1 MIYKGKRIAA
11 VLILGLVA
19 ALLSAALPPV
29 SGHCE
34 NLRFV
39 FMADGRGDALDD
51 QVNIPALETINAV
64 ILALNPRPSF
74 VIYGG
79 DSVYRGHS
87 GGAYNFSKLIAAM
100 EPLTSVGIK
109 LYPVMG
115 NHELY
120 DEGTPGFVLANQKE
134 FQNTFTDNPSNGP
147 PGYERLVYSFES
159 SGGDAFFAIG
169 DCYYLTADD
178 PNPALNQEGDSSQSG
193 TFDVIQLAWLE
204 NQLAKTKAK
213 HKFFF
218 AHAPYYKIVG
228 DQSSQNTSF
237 TELWSILDKYHVDL
251 FGCGHEHLYS
261 RKRIDSSIAPAPQWR
276 PPFQWKNNVTQLLTG
291 TCGAPIDDGTLVVD
305 RSTWHVFNDA
315 NAPNNYYFSVID
327 INGSK
332 VNVTSYGVEPIV
344 YTDGDPVPPFK
355 VIDRFSIPSDISAA
369 IDFLL
374 LY

>member
-1 MIYKGKRIAA
+1 MIDQGKRIA
-11 VLILGLVA
+11 VLLFWLVA
-19 ALLSAALPPV
+19 AFLSAVLPTV

-51 QVNIPALETINAV
+51 QINIPALETINAQ

-87 GGAYNFSKLIAAM
+87 GGVYNFPQLIAAM
-100 EPLTSVGIK
+100 KPLTDVGIK
-109 LYPVMG
+109 LYTVIG

-120 DEGTPGFVLANQKE
+120 DEGTPGFVLANQQE

-159 SGGDAFFAIG
+159 PGGDAFFAIG

-237 TELWSILDKYHVDL
+237 TELWSILDNYHVDL

-261 RKRIDSSIAPAPQWR
+261 RKNIDNSIAPAPQWS

-305 RSTWHVFNDA
+305 RSAWHVFNDA

-344 YTDGDPVPPFK
+344 YTDGGTVPPFK

-369 IDFLL
+369 IDLL
-374 LY
+374 LLQ